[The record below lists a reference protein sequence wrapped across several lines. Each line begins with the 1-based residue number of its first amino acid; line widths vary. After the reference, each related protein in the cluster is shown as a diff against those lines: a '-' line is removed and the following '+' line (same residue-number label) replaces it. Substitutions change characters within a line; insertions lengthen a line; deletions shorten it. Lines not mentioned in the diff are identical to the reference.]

1 MYPLLKRR
9 KVIIFLYFLS
19 KKGKSS
25 EVQSAALYEGVQ
37 RWGIREDVDGIRW
50 AAIASSVVGGTC
62 NTITIHFVISQ
73 ALELSRSQLHTY
85 SSLRKSY
92 REKETVSYRKP
103 FKKTPLPFFVCLTPI
118 QKDSDKSNLHEYS
131 PMPTFLFTDYLHNHC
146 KKADDWNIYY
156 GHQNMSLQ
164 LIGRNFSLKNFF
176 SFVSISVTSNKNW
189 IYAN

>member
-9 KVIIFLYFLS
+9 KIIIFLCFLW

-103 FKKTPLPFFVCLTPI
+103 FKKRHYLFLSVLRPYKKTLIRVTYMYIHPCPQSCLCLVRITMILPT
-118 QKDSDKSNLHEYS
+118 
-131 PMPTFLFTDYLHNHC
+131 
-146 KKADDWNIYY
+146 
-156 GHQNMSLQ
+156 
-164 LIGRNFSLKNFF
+164 
-176 SFVSISVTSNKNW
+176 
-189 IYAN
+189 

>member
-50 AAIASSVVGGTC
+50 AAIASSVVGG

-103 FKKTPLPFFVCLTPI
+103 FKKRHYLFLSVLRPYKKTLIRVTYMYIHPCPQSCLLITYI
-118 QKDSDKSNLHEYS
+118 ITVRK
-131 PMPTFLFTDYLHNHC
+131 PMTE
-146 KKADDWNIYY
+146 IY
-156 GHQNMSLQ
+156 
-164 LIGRNFSLKNFF
+164 IT
-176 SFVSISVTSNKNW
+176 VI
-189 IYAN
+189 

>member
-9 KVIIFLYFLS
+9 KIIIFLCFLW

-50 AAIASSVVGGTC
+50 AAIASSVVGG
-62 NTITIHFVISQ
+62 NIITIHFVISQ

-103 FKKTPLPFFVCLTPI
+103 FKKRHYLFLSVLRPYKKTLIRVTYMNIHPCPHSCLLITYI
-118 QKDSDKSNLHEYS
+118 ITVRK
-131 PMPTFLFTDYLHNHC
+131 PMTEIYITVIKTYRSSWLVGIFL
-146 KKADDWNIYY
+146 
-156 GHQNMSLQ
+156 
-164 LIGRNFSLKNFF
+164 
-176 SFVSISVTSNKNW
+176 
-189 IYAN
+189 